1 MVIDLDECFVI
12 SDADVNN
19 ELFYDNVAGVFKNP
33 DTNGETILCINSE
46 SFSLIGNVLTFKQDS
61 NNYYVGKLYI
71 AIIVDDGTGFES
83 GRSDPA
89 YIEITFVDN
98 IPPVITQTSNK
109 TTFVV
114 GSDDGTQ
121 FNKASY
127 FKAVKVFDGQE
138 INPVVDIRDENN
150 QNVTNIDFTKVG
162 TYTLNYYFV
171 YTPVGGTQQ
180 TVQKQIV
187 INVITG
193 GYPNIVLTKEEVS
206 ITVGKG
212 FNIEDLISA
221 IQDEEDGS
229 LTYEQIK
236 DKITVVG
243 MPEDL
248 SVPGEYKITISYADS
263 DGNQTQ
269 KEFTLKVVEPSTL
282 WIWILVGVG
291 GAIVLTLI
299 IVLIIF
305 IRRKRYLRV

>member
-1 MVIDLDECFVI
+1 MRDF
-12 SDADVNN
+12 
-19 ELFYDNVAGVFKNP
+19 
-33 DTNGETILCINSE
+33 TH
-46 SFSLIGNVLTFKQDS
+46 Q
-61 NNYYVGKLYI
+61 
-71 AIIVDDGTGFES
+71 
-83 GRSDPA
+83 
-89 YIEITFVDN
+89 
-98 IPPVITQTSNK
+98 
-109 TTFVV
+109 
-114 GSDDGTQ
+114 
-121 FNKASY
+121 NKASY